1 MSQQQKINIRNAVLI
16 LMIIAAAA
24 MRLVSYKYQALSNF
38 TPVGAI
44 AIFGGTYFND
54 KWKAYLV
61 PFAALFVS
69 DLIIN
74 YMYFS
79 KLVWYSSSL
88 WMYASFFAMVFL
100 GSLIKKVNF
109 GNVVLASVGGVVIHW
124 FLTDIDPWLYGTTY
138 AKGINGYFQ
147 SLVAAIPFEKNM
159 ILGDLVFGLILFGG
173 FELAKSKYAVLR
185 SQPELAAA

>member
-1 MSQQQKINIRNAVLI
+1 
-16 LMIIAAAA
+16 MIIAAAA
-24 MRLVSYKYQALSNF
+24 MRLVSYKYQVLSNF

-88 WMYASFFAMVFL
+88 WMYASFFAMVFF

-109 GNVVLASVGGVVIHW
+109 GTVVLASVGGILVHW
-124 FLTDIDPWLYGTTY
+124 LLTDIDPWLNGTTY

-147 SLVAAIPFEKNM
+147 SLIAAVPFEKNM

-173 FELAKSKYAVLR
+173 FELAKSKYTVLR
-185 SQPELAAA
+185 NEPKLATA